1 MMPPQTKENLELPDA
16 RRVQKDLALEASD
29 GWSVALTT
37 P

>member
-1 MMPPQTKENLELPDA
+1 MLPQTKENLDLPDT

-29 GWSVALTT
+29 EWSVALTT